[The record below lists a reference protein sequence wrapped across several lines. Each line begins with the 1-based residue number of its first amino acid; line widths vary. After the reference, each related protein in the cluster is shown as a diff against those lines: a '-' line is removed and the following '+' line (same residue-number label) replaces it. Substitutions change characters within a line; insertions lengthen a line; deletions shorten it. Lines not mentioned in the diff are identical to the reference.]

1 MSDTHPNTYAMD
13 ANAKAKIEQHY
24 EIIRLNNR
32 IAALEAQNKKLVEA
46 LKHMTVEFKHD
57 DHNLAFPN
65 CLCQSHQN
73 YHAALDLLIE
83 VGQ

>member
-46 LKHMTVEFKHD
+46 LDMACWV
-57 DHNLAFPN
+57 
-65 CLCQSHQN
+65 
-73 YHAALDLLIE
+73 IE
-83 VGQ
+83 NGGFDENSIGMAYAKEYRAMLSEVTQ